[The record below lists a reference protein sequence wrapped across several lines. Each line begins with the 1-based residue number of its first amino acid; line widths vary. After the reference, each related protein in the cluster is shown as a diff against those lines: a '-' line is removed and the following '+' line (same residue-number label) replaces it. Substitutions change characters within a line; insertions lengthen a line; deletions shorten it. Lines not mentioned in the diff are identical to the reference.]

1 MEYVI
6 LSWILCWRFQK
17 MIKDFIRTIDNIGIW
32 TALDKKHIYVKFSE
46 VVPMMH
52 KMIALFLPN
61 LY

>member
-1 MEYVI
+1 
-6 LSWILCWRFQK
+6 

-32 TALDKKHIYVKFSE
+32 TAIDKKHIYVKFSK

-61 LY
+61 LYWNVKG

>member
-1 MEYVI
+1 
-6 LSWILCWRFQK
+6 

-32 TALDKKHIYVKFSE
+32 IALDKKHIYVKFSE